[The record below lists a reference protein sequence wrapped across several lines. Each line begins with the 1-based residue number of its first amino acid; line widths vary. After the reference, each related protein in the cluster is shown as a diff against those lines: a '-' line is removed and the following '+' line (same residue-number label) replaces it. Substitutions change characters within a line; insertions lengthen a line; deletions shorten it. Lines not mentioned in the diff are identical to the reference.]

1 VDFNDPRWT
10 GLHGGYRIPYDP
22 RAAIRAIAEGAG
34 AAAAWQ
40 ELWNGLHHQGDVG
53 EAFYAAVP
61 HLVRIHADRGVPKP
75 DTYALEATIGDARQH
90 GGGNPEIP
98 AFLREGYDA
107 AWRHLTDMGLRE
119 LGAVS
124 APAAV
129 SAIIAAIAIGKG
141 MPALGRMAMLVDE
154 DERKEMLEDA
164 GLD

>member
-1 VDFNDPRWT
+1 
-10 GLHGGYRIPYDP
+10 
-22 RAAIRAIAEGAG
+22 
-34 AAAAWQ
+34 
-40 ELWNGLHHQGDVG
+40 
-53 EAFYAAVP
+53 
-61 HLVRIHADRGVPKP
+61 
-75 DTYALEATIGDARQH
+75 
-90 GGGNPEIP
+90 
-98 AFLREGYDA
+98 
-107 AWRHLTDMGLRE
+107 MGLRE